1 MSITRLMVLVIYIII
16 GAALGI
22 IIIPE
27 VVADIG
33 MKVPPIITNHY
44 VDGFVG
50 IILFFAI
57 FGFFIKR
64 VTHAFKEL
72 EQVIMRR
79 SAVEILFATI
89 GLIIGLFIS
98 VMVSF
103 ILELIGNSILNHFIP
118 IIITIILCYLGF
130 QFGLKKRDEMLMFLP
145 ENMARSM
152 SYNTRKAIPKI
163 IDTSAI
169 IDGRILDVIRCGFI
183 DGDILIPQGV
193 INELQVVADANDS
206 VKREKGQRG
215 LDILNQLYD
224 LNYPT
229 RVIHP
234 TKSHSDIDTLLIK
247 LAQQHHAHVI
257 TTDYNLNKVCHVQGI
272 TALNVNDLSEAIKPN
287 VHQGDRLNILLT
299 KMGKEPGQGV
309 GYLDD
314 GTMVVVDNAKKLI
327 GQQVNLEVVS
337 LLQTSSGRI
346 VFAKHHEEDTS
357 NSEN

>member
-1 MSITRLMVLVIYIII
+1 MVLVIYIII

-346 VFAKHHEEDTS
+346 VFAKHHEEDNP

>member
-1 MSITRLMVLVIYIII
+1 MVLVIYIII

-346 VFAKHHEEDTS
+346 VFAKHHEEDIP